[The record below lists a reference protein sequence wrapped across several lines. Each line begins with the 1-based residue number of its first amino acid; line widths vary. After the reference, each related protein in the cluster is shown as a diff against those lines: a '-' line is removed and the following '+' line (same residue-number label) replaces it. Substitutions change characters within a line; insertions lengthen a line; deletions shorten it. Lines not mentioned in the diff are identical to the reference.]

1 VAHASS
7 LPKII
12 LYMILYIKL
21 FAIARQRLGRDQV
34 EVTVPELATAGDLR
48 RALAEQFAAIA
59 DVLPHIRIAINSSYA
74 NDTTA
79 IPAGAEVALIP
90 PVSGG

>member
-1 VAHASS
+1 MIVA
-7 LPKII
+7 
-12 LYMILYIKL
+12 IKL

-34 EVTVPELATAGDLR
+34 EIAVKDSATAADLR
-48 RALAEQFAAIA
+48 HALAEQFPAIA

-74 NDTTA
+74 ADSTV
-79 IPAGAEVALIP
+79 IPPGAEVALIP

>member
-1 VAHASS
+1 
-7 LPKII
+7 
-12 LYMILYIKL
+12 MILPIKL
-21 FAIARQRLGRDQV
+21 FAIARQRLGRDEV
-34 EVTVPELATAGDLR
+34 EVTLPACATAADLR
-48 RALAEQFAAIA
+48 RALAEQFPALT

-74 NDTTA
+74 NDATV